1 MYKVKVDVEQIR
13 FSGTVAGTND
23 VAVPYLL
30 SGQRSR
36 HGSLVADRDDLDGEG
51 AAVRSLVVDR
61 LADIAADERL
71 AER

>member
-30 SGQRSR
+30 SERLR

>member
-1 MYKVKVDVEQIR
+1 MDKVKVDVEQIR
-13 FSGTVAGTND
+13 FSGTVAGADD
-23 VAVPYLL
+23 VAVPDLL
-30 SGQRSR
+30 SERLS
-36 HGSLVADRDDLDGEG
+36 HGRQLPDRDDLDGEG